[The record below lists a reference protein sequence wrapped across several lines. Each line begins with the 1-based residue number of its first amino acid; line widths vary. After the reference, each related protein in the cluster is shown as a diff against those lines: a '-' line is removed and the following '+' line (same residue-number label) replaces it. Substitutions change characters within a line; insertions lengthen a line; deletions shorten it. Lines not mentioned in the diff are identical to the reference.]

1 MAPKFILHI
10 KYRSMSICDMFATT
24 YGATV
29 QLASSVYVDMNMY
42 ILYYRYE
49 RHKIKIKSDYC
60 DLKSLI

>member
-1 MAPKFILHI
+1 
-10 KYRSMSICDMFATT
+10 MSICDMFATT